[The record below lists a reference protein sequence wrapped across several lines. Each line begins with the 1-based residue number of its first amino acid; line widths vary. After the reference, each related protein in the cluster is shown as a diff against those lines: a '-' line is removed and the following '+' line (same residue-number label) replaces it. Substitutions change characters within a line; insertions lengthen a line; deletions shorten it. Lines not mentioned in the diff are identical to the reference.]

1 VKFMVIEKLR
11 GQYPVTAMC
20 EVLDVSP
27 SGYYAWRTRP
37 ESARSRADRL
47 LKGEI
52 RSIFEKSRET
62 YGSPRIHG
70 ELRDRGIRSSRKRVA
85 RLMRED
91 HLHPKKAR
99 LFRVTTV
106 SSEAH
111 TKAPNILDRQFEVDA
126 PDTAWVGDIT
136 YLWTAEG
143 WLYLAV
149 LLDLYSRRVIGWALS
164 TRMTQDLAISAL
176 DRAFFERNPEVGLL
190 HHTDRGSQYTSGRY
204 QKRLKK
210 KGLIVSMSRKGD
222 CWDNAVAESFFATL
236 KIELGNTFSS
246 REAARLALID
256 YIEVFYNRQRR
267 HTSLGGLT
275 PAQAETQFELEAA
288 A

>member
-1 VKFMVIEKLR
+1 MVIEKLR
-11 GQYPVTAMC
+11 DQYPVTLIC
-20 EVLDVSP
+20 KVLDVSP
-27 SGYYAWRTRP
+27 SGYYAWRARP

-62 YGSPRIHG
+62 YGSPRIHD
-70 ELRDRGIRSSRKRVA
+70 ELRDRGLRCGRKRVV
-85 RLMRED
+85 RLMKEE

-106 SSEAH
+106 SSGKH
-111 TKAPNILDRQFEVDA
+111 TKAPNVLDRQFEVDA

-136 YLWTAEG
+136 YLWTPEG

-164 TRMTQDLAISAL
+164 TRMTQDLAIAAL
-176 DRAFFERNPEVGLL
+176 DRAFFERNPEAGLL
-190 HHTDRGSQYTSGRY
+190 HHTDRGSQYTSNRY

-222 CWDNAVAESFFATL
+222 CWDNAVAECFFATL

-256 YIEVFYNRQRR
+256 YIEIFYNRQRR
-267 HTSLGGLT
+267 HTSIGGLT
-275 PAQAETQFELEAA
+275 PAQAEARFELEAA